1 MFSSIFKLSKKEDRH
16 LSLAVLIGIITGIL
30 SAFVKS
36 GTESILPPRT
46 LDRIAPPVKMIEDMG
61 VNINNFVYTYSD
73 QVVHWGGNGV
83 HIIFSIAVAI
93 FYCLASEIFPRI
105 KIFQGLAFAIVVMV
119 AFHGIVLPILNLSPA
134 VWNLPFDELFSE
146 VIGTLLWMWSIELL
160 RMNLRY
166 RMTKKA
172 DL

>member
-1 MFSSIFKLSKKEDRH
+1 MFSSILKLSKREDRH
-16 LSLAVLIGIITGIL
+16 LFIAAVIGIITGVL

-46 LDRIAPPVKMIEDMG
+46 LDRIAPPVKMIEDTG
-61 VNINNFVYTYSD
+61 VNVNDFVYTYSE
-73 QVVHWGGNGV
+73 QIVHWGGNGI
-83 HIIFSIAVAI
+83 HIIFSIAVAVV
-93 FYCLASEIFPRI
+93 YCVASELFPRI
-105 KIFQGLAFAIVVMV
+105 KMLQGLIFAVIVMV
-119 AFHGIVLPILNLSPA
+119 VFHGIVLPTLKLSPA
-134 VWNLPFDELFSE
+134 VWNLPFDEVFSE

-166 RMTKKA
+166 RITKQA

>member
-1 MFSSIFKLSKKEDRH
+1 MFSSILKLSKREDRH
-16 LSLAVLIGIITGIL
+16 LFIATLIGIITGVL

-61 VNINNFVYTYSD
+61 VNINDFVYTYSE
-73 QVVHWGGNGV
+73 QVVHWGGNGI
-83 HIIFSIAVAI
+83 HIIFSIAVAV
-93 FYCLASEIFPRI
+93 FYCVVSELFPRI
-105 KIFQGLAFAIVVMV
+105 KMLQGLVFAVIVMV
-119 AFHGIVLPILNLSPA
+119 VFHGIVLPTLKLSPA
-134 VWNLPFDELFSE
+134 VWNLPFDEVFSE

-166 RMTKKA
+166 RITKQA